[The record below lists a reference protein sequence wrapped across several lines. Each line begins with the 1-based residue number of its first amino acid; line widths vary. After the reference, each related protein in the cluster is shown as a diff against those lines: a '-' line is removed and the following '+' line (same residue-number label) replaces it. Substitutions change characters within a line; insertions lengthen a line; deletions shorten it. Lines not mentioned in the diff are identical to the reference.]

1 MSCWEILGL
10 SEDSDSRSIKRQYA
24 ALLKKHRPDEDPAG
38 FQRLR
43 EAYEQAINW
52 SRDEEPSVFD
62 EPTKLPPEVAVP
74 LTGPSM
80 AEKLA
85 MQLLKDVEP
94 IGLASRFEQAKNSY
108 CAVEFEQQLLHLSLS
123 DSPRAIALAEWG
135 IQNFH
140 WLSPWLRD
148 DGVALPQQQLKQLL
162 SRMYQHHEEKLRRLL
177 EARDVGAF
185 SQAFVKLGKS
195 EWLGPIERQ
204 GWLNAFVAQL
214 LTESEF
220 WSQELFETVCAQQG
234 WKVPGTYG
242 RCPEPEWSRL
252 QARSH
257 AHIFAVERRRLAGL
271 DQPTPQCRAAQ
282 MMFGNLT
289 LEQRQIMAHRFSEDD
304 WNACRELSE
313 KIINLHPL
321 LRSEMPGGEPW
332 FWRNWEGVSK
342 PLPMYLPLLGMGAG
356 WVIHDQQVR
365 MIALS
370 QSVGSAIFW
379 MMVMALPMLLMLWLF
394 RGIADRNLEQDA
406 WLTRLISPRVSL
418 RQPAPS
424 LIRVLLPCW
433 AMGLLI
439 WAAFGLY
446 PMIGYAAGLLALE
459 LLPHLPGKG
468 LIKSWGDGMRRPVD
482 LSTLLMKVM
491 LASALLITLGAL
503 TYIDNQRVGRDQ
515 GLQPFVMR
523 PCTGLKDTAP
533 GCRFPATEA
542 QWYGKQT
549 NGQDAP

>member
-1 MSCWEILGL
+1 MSCWDILGL
-10 SEDSDSRSIKRQYA
+10 SADSDSRTIKRQYA
-24 ALLKKHRPDEDPAG
+24 VLLKQHRPDEDPVG

-52 SRDEEPSVFD
+52 SRDEAPVAFNEPAQLPE
-62 EPTKLPPEVAVP
+62 EPAVAP
-74 LTGPSM
+74 TGPSV

-85 MQLLKDVEP
+85 MQLLDGAEP
-94 IGLASRFEQAKNSY
+94 IGLASRFETARNSY

-123 DSPRAIALAEWG
+123 DSPRAMALAEWG
-135 IQNFH
+135 VQNFH

-148 DGVALPQQQLKQLL
+148 EGVALPQPQLQQLL

-177 EARDVGAF
+177 ESRDVGAF
-185 SQAFVKLGKS
+185 SQAFIKLGKS
-195 EWLGPIERQ
+195 EWLGPIERH
-204 GWLNAFVAQL
+204 GWLNAIVAQL
-214 LTESEF
+214 LAESEF
-220 WSQELFETVCAQQG
+220 WSQELFETVCVQQG
-234 WKVPGTYG
+234 WKVPGAYG

-257 AHIFAVERRRLAGL
+257 GHTFAVEQRRLAGL

-289 LEQRQIMAHRFSEDD
+289 LEQRQVMAHRFSEDD
-304 WNACRELSE
+304 WNACRLLTE
-313 KIINLHPL
+313 KMLNLHPQ
-321 LRSEMPGGEPW
+321 LRSEMPGGEPY

-365 MIALS
+365 TIALS
-370 QSVGSAIFW
+370 QSVGSAFFW
-379 MMVMALPMLLMLWLF
+379 MLVMAIPTLLMLWLC
-394 RGIADRNLEQDA
+394 RIVADRSLEQDD
-406 WLTRLISPRVSL
+406 WLTRNISPRLSL
-418 RQPAPS
+418 RRPPPS

-433 AMGLLI
+433 ATGLVV
-439 WAAFGLY
+439 WVAFGVY
-446 PMIGYAAGLLALE
+446 AFAGYAAGLVALE
-459 LLPHLPGKG
+459 LLPRLPGKG
-468 LIKSWGDGMRRPVD
+468 LIKSWVGAMRRPVD
-482 LSTLLMKVM
+482 VSSLLMKVIIV
-491 LASALLITLGAL
+491 SALLITLGAL

-523 PCTGLKDTAP
+523 ACTGLKDTAP

-542 QWYGKQT
+542 QWYGKKN
-549 NGQDAP
+549 NGQEAL